1 MATTKERRRSAAER
15 VRGLGELAREVADGL
30 SVRDA
35 RRLLDRDATAAWRV
49 LQRDVPEEVEPEK
62 GLRRW
67 LHRSK
72 VVFRGVTR
80 RLSPPR
86 RMLFLLSLVAAVG
99 ALSDSTIRFT
109 SGETTV
115 SLDLSGLWFLV
126 CFGSLLYLLVVELV
140 DRSLVRDELEVARAV
155 QKELIPAHPPEIAG
169 WRLACSYRTA
179 AEVGGDAYD
188 FLALPEGRWG
198 LAVADASGH
207 GMAAGLVMAVAS
219 ATLRTAVEIDAAPE
233 AVARLVH
240 RALRRMATRR
250 NLLTLFY
257 ARLDPRSGALDW
269 ACAGHPFPLLRRLG
283 GALEEV
289 GAGALPLGVRSEAE
303 PATGS
308 LKIAPGEQL
317 VLYTDGLV
325 ESLGA
330 DGAAF
335 GHERLRAAIAAGG
348 DPAAVQ
354 ARVLEAF
361 AAHLGTEALG
371 DDVSLVVIEREGSA
385 AGE

>member
-1 MATTKERRRSAAER
+1 MTAARGRRSAGER
-15 VRGLGELAREVADGL
+15 VRRFEAFAREVADGM

-35 RRLLDRDATAAWRV
+35 RRLLDRDAAAAWRV
-49 LQRDVPEEVEPEK
+49 LARDQPEEVEPEK

-67 LHRSK
+67 FHRAK
-72 VVFRGVTR
+72 VIFRGVSK

-99 ALSDSTIRFT
+99 ALSDSGIRFT

-115 SLDLSGLWFLV
+115 AIDLSGLWFLV

-140 DRSLVRDELEVARAV
+140 ERSLVRDELEVARAV
-155 QKELIPAHPPEIAG
+155 QKELMPAAPPAIPG
-169 WRLACSYRTA
+169 WELACSYRTA

-188 FLALPEGRWG
+188 FLPLPEGRWG
-198 LAVADASGH
+198 LAMADASGH

-219 ATLRTAVEIDAAPE
+219 ATLRTAVEIDPAPA

-257 ARLDPRSGALDW
+257 ARLDPGTGAIDW
-269 ACAGHPFPLLRRLG
+269 VCAGHPFPLRRRVDGSLD
-283 GALEEV
+283 EI
-289 GAGALPLGVRSEAE
+289 GAGALPLGVRAEAE
-303 PATGS
+303 PAAGS
-308 LKIAPGEQL
+308 LEIGPGELL
-317 VLYTDGLV
+317 VLYTDGLF

-335 GHERLRAAIAAGG
+335 GHERLRAAVAAGG
-348 DPAAVQ
+348 DAAAVHD
-354 ARVLEAF
+354 RVLAELSV
-361 AAHLGTEALG
+361 HLGGEPLG
-371 DDVSLVVIEREGSA
+371 DDVSLVVAARRVGA